1 MFVLLCQFI
10 WIGWSAAIFFS
21 RPSVTTSARYF
32 GALVGAELVV
42 VAVAGAVIRRF
53 FQPTRDVLVGGMA
66 RPGMGID
73 RFVCLWSFLPGAN
86 ARTASLSPLAAGF
99 AARVAV
105 SVGISLVATDR

>member
-1 MFVLLCQFI
+1 
-10 WIGWSAAIFFS
+10 
-21 RPSVTTSARYF
+21 
-32 GALVGAELVV
+32 
-42 VAVAGAVIRRF
+42 
-53 FQPTRDVLVGGMA
+53 MA

-99 AARVAV
+99 AARIAV